1 MLPRRQLGAWK
12 EVWNQQIPHLG
23 TLLKFIHW
31 LTQKTIVPFEQG
43 SEQERTPTPQQTPP
57 VGPHDPGTL
66 RHQDGGQRGRTS
78 CDVYGRAHGQVLK
91 QIPQVLSKAMP
102 AGAES
107 YTFTATQRLLLDL
120 VEMGPQGPHHRRGP
134 VSPLRDKHGCAPHV
148 HPRQTEAVR
157 LRIPA
162 IQTPRSS
169 PGPSQGISPSAH
181 TCLHP
186 CLGGTLT
193 AGGRKSLQC
202 GPWMLDASPVRP
214 LCLSNSSLAY
224 PR

>member
-120 VEMGPQGPHHRRGP
+120 VEMGPQGPHTGGA
-134 VSPLRDKHGCAPHV
+134 L
-148 HPRQTEAVR
+148 
-157 LRIPA
+157 
-162 IQTPRSS
+162 
-169 PGPSQGISPSAH
+169 SA
-181 TCLHP
+181 
-186 CLGGTLT
+186 
-193 AGGRKSLQC
+193 R
-202 GPWMLDASPVRP
+202 
-214 LCLSNSSLAY
+214 
-224 PR
+224 